1 MDRFLG
7 KDEDDFEESD
17 EMYNMNEM
25 FSDLSDK
32 VIYEKKIKTI
42 FNSLLKVGEAD
53 SSFMGVRSRLR
64 CQ

>member
-25 FSDLSDK
+25 FSEKSEKIISVKK
-32 VIYEKKIKTI
+32 VHDNI
-42 FNSLLKVGEAD
+42 L
-53 SSFMGVRSRLR
+53 
-64 CQ
+64 

>member
-25 FSDLSDK
+25 FSEKSEK
-32 VIYEKKIKTI
+32 VI
-42 FNSLLKVGEAD
+42 SALKV
-53 SSFMGVRSRLR
+53 
-64 CQ
+64 